1 MVHVICMVSPIWRVT
16 AVKVAAARLTLLA
29 DPFAAWLTKQLC
41 WTVVAAVLS
50 VKVFT
55 TVELCG
61 ELPEMSVTVV
71 PAAAAKP
78 LVVSSEPF

>member
-1 MVHVICMVSPIWRVT
+1 MVQVICMVSPTWRVT

-29 DPFAAWLTKQLC
+29 EPFAAWLTRQL
-41 WTVVAAVLS
+41 WATVVAAVVS

-61 ELPEMSVTVV
+61 EFPEMSVTV

-78 LVVSSEPF
+78 LVVSSAPF